1 MNTTSP
7 TPTRAVTARTGLRG
21 LNAAIGLSLLAM
33 VAGQTGALADAPADA
48 QSPVRVTRSF
58 NATGDDMAPTRTYA
72 APHLAVDPNDPLRI
86 AAATPEMRT
95 KNCRFLLTTDGGQT
109 WRLLEPTPSPASY
122 PFCMHNAGTVFHAQ
136 VAFGRAGT
144 IYYALAGYDNSD
156 LTPGPDGG
164 VYGSVSVLLAR
175 SNDSGESWDTTV
187 VRSTRGA
194 DDANKAENN
203 RPVTGL
209 AVDTR
214 TGEQDIVYVG
224 WQKRTAP
231 GAASA
236 PSQAMLGVSTDGGRT
251 FGEPVVMGDAWNK
264 THPQPEKW
272 GGGNPVL
279 GVAEDGTLYGAFFGS
294 STVTPAPQGGTNAI
308 VVVKSTDRGR
318 TFTATEAAG
327 PSPYYAP
334 LIMTVG
340 PGPTKAGTVHL
351 VYEHK
356 TGPTAGQSD
365 RDVYYQR
372 SADGAKTFSEPKRIN
387 DDDPQNLEPGGGHVQ
402 TNPNVTVAPNGRV
415 DVAWWDFRNDTGGF
429 TNDVYYAYSN
439 DNGATFSKNIRVSD
453 RSIDRRVGIWS
464 NGYDMRTPPGIASTA
479 DMAVFA
485 WDDTRNTIE
494 LGDGQ
499 DIYAGAVQFGAVGS
513 GGSTGARYA
522 LAAFGGVALVGLIL
536 LAVSLVASRRPGMQV
551 ATSAAPRQTASA
563 TK

>member
-1 MNTTSP
+1 MNSTSRAR
-7 TPTRAVTARTGLRG
+7 TRAIWTVLGLG
-21 LNAAIGLSLLAM
+21 LVAM
-33 VAGQTGALADAPADA
+33 MAGQTGALADGQA
-48 QSPVRVTRSF
+48 PVRITKSF
-58 NATGDDMAPTRTYA
+58 NATGDDLAPTRTYA
-72 APHLAVDPNDPLRI
+72 APHLAVDPSNPLRI
-86 AAATPEMRT
+86 AAAVPEMRT

-109 WRLLEPTPSPASY
+109 WRLLDPMPSPASY
-122 PFCMHNAGTVFHAQ
+122 PFCMHNSATAFHAE
-136 VAFGRAGT
+136 VAFGRNGT

-156 LTPGPDGG
+156 LTPAPEHGG

-175 SNDSGESWDTTV
+175 STDAGESWETTV

-194 DDANKAENN
+194 DDVNKAENN

-214 TGEQDIVYVG
+214 TDEQDIVYVG
-224 WQKRTAP
+224 WQKRTVP

-251 FGEPVVMGDAWNK
+251 FGEPVVMGEAWNK

-272 GGGNPVL
+272 GGGNPTL

-308 VVVKSTDRGR
+308 VVVKSTDRGT
-318 TFTATEAAG
+318 TFTANEAAAS
-327 PSPYYAP
+327 SPYYAP
-334 LIMTVG
+334 LQMMVG

-351 VYEHK
+351 VYENK
-356 TGPTAGQSD
+356 TGSAAGQSD
-365 RDVYYQR
+365 RDIYYQR
-372 SADGAKTFSEPKRIN
+372 STDGAATFTESQLIN
-387 DDDPQNLEPGGGHVQ
+387 DDDPQNLEPGGGHAQ

-429 TNDVYYAYSN
+429 TNDVYYAYSS

-464 NGYDMRTPPGIASTA
+464 NGYDMRTPPGIASTNA
-479 DMAVFA
+479 MAVFA
-485 WDDTRNTIE
+485 WDDTRNTIK

-499 DIYAGAVQFGAVGS
+499 DIYAGAVQFNPVGS
-513 GGSTGARYA
+513 GGSTEARYA
-522 LAAFGGVALVGLIL
+522 LAASGGVALVGLIL
-536 LAVSLVASRRPGMQV
+536 LGTSLVASRRPGMPV
-551 ATSAAPRQTASA
+551 GKGAAPRTTSSA
-563 TK
+563 TR